1 MKCTGIHAAVF
12 SEEGT
17 TTYVDWKKEEEI
29 WNEIVESWDPE
40 VDVLLFPY
48 ADSIP
53 ADEFP
58 WEMDSVGASATREAT
73 PKRKRRL
80 LVLEASWQ
88 HAKAMSQRIVDHR
101 KAKGLPPIPSVILKD
116 VTGEYWRFQTVGQS
130 AVSTIEAIV
139 HTARAAGASVEDT
152 EHLLTMFKVQKY
164 RVLKSTETRKTPRAI
179 EVAGVGTGSWKETCC
194 IDEDGRIGPNQAY
207 DCSSDKPYVVIQSV
221 GESNP
226 TQEA

>member
-17 TTYVDWKKEEEI
+17 TTHVDWKKEDET
-29 WNEIVESWDPE
+29 WNRIVESWDPE

-53 ADEFP
+53 ADQFP
-58 WEMDSVGASATREAT
+58 WEMGSTSAAADETV

-101 KAKGLPPIPSVILKD
+101 KAKGLPPIPSVILTD

-130 AVSTIEAIV
+130 AVSTVEAIV

-179 EVAGVGTGSWKETCC
+179 EVAGVGIGSWKETCY
-194 IDEDGRIGPNQAY
+194 IDEDGHIGANKAY
-207 DCSSDKPYVVIQSV
+207 
-221 GESNP
+221 ESK
-226 TQEA
+226 